1 MKKRIGIQGFLMF
14 TALITTVIFFK
25 YLVPT
30 RNGGILKLFL
40 DVFAVLLMTCG
51 FLLRISA
58 RGYKAQHSANSRTL
72 VTGGPYA
79 LMRNPMYAGTFL
91 IGTGLSLF
99 IFSWWVCP
107 VFIFIFL
114 LIYIPQIKKEEAVL
128 YRRFTEEY
136 GRYRRQTP
144 RFFPGPAKLF
154 NKGIRKHIVLKWE
167 WANNEFPSLAGV
179 VALVIA
185 IDVWKDIK
193 FLGHIDYLR
202 GFIKSLLVILCF
214 CIIALL
220 FYEKKDT
227 SEKF

>member
-14 TALITTVIFFK
+14 AAIMAMIVFFK
-25 YLVPT
+25 YLVPP

-40 DVFAVLLMTCG
+40 DVFAILLIIHG

-58 RGYKAQHSANSRTL
+58 RGYKAQHSGNSQSL

-79 LMRNPMYAGTFL
+79 LMRNPMYAGTFF
-91 IGTGLSLF
+91 IGVGLSLF
-99 IFSWWVCP
+99 IFRWWVCLL
-107 VFIFIFL
+107 FIIIFL

-144 RFFPGPAKLF
+144 RFFPSFASLAK
-154 NKGIRKHIVLKWE
+154 KDIRKYIVLKWE
-167 WANNEFPSLAGV
+167 WANNEFPSLIGIA
-179 VALVIA
+179 ALVIA
-185 IDVWKDIK
+185 IDIWKDIK

-202 GFIKSLLVILCF
+202 GLMKSFLVISSF
-214 CIIALL
+214 FIIAFL
-220 FYEKKDT
+220 FYGKEDASNKL
-227 SEKF
+227 